1 MKELIVICGGFACVM
16 LTNIL
21 LGSTLAGLQKNWSW
35 KKFWSGFYK
44 VGTIIVGVCLLYLAF
59 YLNPT
64 IQIVSFGGTNL
75 NLLEALKTIFVAG
88 IVTYGAIDLKKLVEI
103 FNLKITF
110 DDPVEKD
117 VVKVPAEDI
126 VDYNDIQGD

>member
-1 MKELIVICGGFACVM
+1 MKELLVICGGFACVM
-16 LTNIL
+16 LANIL
-21 LGSTLAGLQKNWSW
+21 LGSTLAKLQKEWNWQ
-35 KKFWSGFYK
+35 KFWSGFYK
-44 VGTIIVGVCLLYLAF
+44 VATIMMAVCLLYLAF

-64 IQIVSFGGTNL
+64 LQIVSFGGTNL

-110 DDPVEKD
+110 DKPVEKD

-126 VDYNDIQGD
+126 ITIDDIKE

>member
-1 MKELIVICGGFACVM
+1 MTQLLVICGGFACVM

-21 LGSTLAGLQKNWSW
+21 LGSTLAGLQKNWNW

-44 VGTIIVGVCLLYLAF
+44 VFTIIAGVCLLYLAF

-75 NLLEALKTIFVAG
+75 NILDALKTIFTAG

-103 FNLKITF
+103 FNLKLEF
-110 DDPVEKD
+110 NDVVEKETISIPEENII
-117 VVKVPAEDI
+117 KGE
-126 VDYNDIQGD
+126 

>member
-1 MKELIVICGGFACVM
+1 MKELLVICGGFACVM

-21 LGSTLAGLQKNWSW
+21 LGSTLAGLQKNWNW
-35 KKFWSGFYK
+35 QKFWSGFYK
-44 VGTIIVGVCLLYLAF
+44 VFTIIAGVCLLYLAF

-103 FNLKITF
+103 FNLKLEF
-110 DDPVEKD
+110 DDPTEKD

-126 VDYNDIQGD
+126 ITIDDIKE

>member
-1 MKELIVICGGFACVM
+1 MKELLVICGGFACVM

-21 LGSTLAGLQKNWSW
+21 LGSTLAGLQKNWNW
-35 KKFWSGFYK
+35 QKFWSGFYK
-44 VGTIIVGVCLLYLAF
+44 VATIILGVCLLYLAF

-88 IVTYGAIDLKKLVEI
+88 IVTYGALDLKKLVEI
-103 FNLKITF
+103 FNLKLTF
-110 DDPVEKD
+110 DDPVED
-117 VVKVPAEDI
+117 SVVKVPEEDI
-126 VDYNDIQGD
+126 VTLEEIQGE

>member
-21 LGSTLAGLQKNWSW
+21 LGSTLAGLQKNWNW

-44 VGTIIVGVCLLYLAF
+44 IFTIIAGVCLLYLAF

-75 NLLEALKTIFVAG
+75 NILDALKTIFTAG

-103 FNLKITF
+103 FNLKLEF
-110 DDPVEKD
+110 N
-117 VVKVPAEDI
+117 DI
-126 VDYNDIQGD
+126 VEEETISVPIENEIKGE

>member
-1 MKELIVICGGFACVM
+1 MKELLVICGGFASVM
-16 LTNIL
+16 AANIL
-21 LGSTLAGLQKNWSW
+21 LGSTLAGLKKEWSW
-35 KKFWSGFYK
+35 QKFWSGFYK
-44 VGTIIVGVCLLYLAF
+44 VGTIIAGVCLLYLAF

-88 IVTYGAIDLKKLVEI
+88 IVTYGAIDLKKLVDI

-110 DDPVEKD
+110 DAPVEKD

-126 VDYNDIQGD
+126 ITIDDIKE